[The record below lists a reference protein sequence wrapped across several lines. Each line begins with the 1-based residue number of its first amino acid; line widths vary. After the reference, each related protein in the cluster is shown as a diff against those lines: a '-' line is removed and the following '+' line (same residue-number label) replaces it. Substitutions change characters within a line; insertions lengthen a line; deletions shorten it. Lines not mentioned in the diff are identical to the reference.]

1 MSKNLNLMR
10 KRSKSMKELKLALD
24 HSKLFE
30 VVFQFKIEFM
40 NNNFED
46 TSSMALSS
54 SGHKVDFLNDTARHM
69 VDIEDDFSVLNQ
81 VLSNTEEEEDGPN
94 HKRSVT
100 SGDSSQ
106 TQNIESR
113 LVRLLGVLHEIDQQ
127 TKGMLEGSRY
137 S

>member
-1 MSKNLNLMR
+1 MSQNLNLMR

-24 HSKLFE
+24 HSILVF
-30 VVFQFKIEFM
+30 VFQFKIEFM
-40 NNNFED
+40 NNIFED

-113 LVRLLGVLHEIDQQ
+113 LVRLLGVLHEVDQQ